1 MSGDWSPQQ
10 REWLSALGHELY
22 APAPPPAPELPD
34 DPLLH
39 GLLRAAGCGPDS
51 PRLREVLAALPPTGR
66 LRGDPAAKRA
76 LWPLLRALR
85 RDGA

>member
-10 REWLSALGHELY
+10 REWLAALGHELY
-22 APAPPPAPELPD
+22 APAPPMAPMLPD
-34 DPLLH
+34 DRLLH

-51 PRLREVLAALPPTGR
+51 PRLREVLAALPPTER

-76 LWPLLRALR
+76 LWPRLRALR
-85 RDGA
+85 RAGA